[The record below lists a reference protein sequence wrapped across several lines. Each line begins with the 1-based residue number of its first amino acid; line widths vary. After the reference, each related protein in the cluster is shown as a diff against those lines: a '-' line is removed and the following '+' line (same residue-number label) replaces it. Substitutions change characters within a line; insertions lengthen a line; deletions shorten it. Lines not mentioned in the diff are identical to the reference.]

1 MGIPKQVTEQ
11 LEAAEDM
18 VKALQMDEAPI
29 DTDTEAD
36 DASIDL
42 EVEIPEEPEPDDES
56 TTESQPE
63 EAHGTEVAKSSED
76 AGYWKQQ
83 AKMHEGRVKAQGQ
96 ELSQL
101 RQQLTQLQAGI
112 SQQVESALDARLQRQ
127 REEAEQAARMQATR
141 RKLAEQ
147 HGLDEEGLSALDE
160 YIQLQQPRH
169 PEPKPS
175 NSPPPDLAFE
185 TYRQTVFD
193 AIPQFAELNGHPGFN
208 QWLDAADSDGISRRE
223 KIRSAHEN
231 LQAGRVV
238 GMVTRYLS
246 EATQAESAEA
256 KRQAAIQRQASP
268 SRSRVGSQPQPPQQF
283 LTPQQINTYYER
295 WNRGEYRGK
304 TEQWAKIEKLIAA
317 SERHLINQ

>member
-29 DTDTEAD
+29 DTEVD

-42 EVEIPEEPEPDDES
+42 EVEIPEEPEPDDEANA
-56 TTESQPE
+56 ESQPE
-63 EAHGTEVAKSSED
+63 EAHGTEEVKSSED
-76 AGYWKQQ
+76 VGYWKQQ

-96 ELSQL
+96 EISQL
-101 RQQLTQLQAGI
+101 RQQLAQLQAGI

-147 HGLDEEGLSALDE
+147 HGLDEDGLSALDE
-160 YIQLQQPRH
+160 YIQLQQPRQ

-175 NSPPPDLAFE
+175 TTPPPDLAFE

-193 AIPQFAELNGHPGFN
+193 AVPQFAELNGHPGFN
-208 QWLDAADSDGISRRE
+208 QWLDAADTDGISRRE

-238 GMVTRYLS
+238 GMVMRYLS
-246 EATQAESAEA
+246 EAAQAESAEA

-268 SRSRVGSQPQPPQQF
+268 SRSRAGSQPQAPQQF

-304 TEQWAKIEKLIAA
+304 SEQWAKIEKLIAA
-317 SERHLINQ
+317 SERHLMNQ

>member
-42 EVEIPEEPEPDDES
+42 EVEIPEEPEPDDE
-56 TTESQPE
+56 TPTESQP
-63 EAHGTEVAKSSED
+63 AVHGTEEAKSSED
-76 AGYWKQQ
+76 VGYWKQQ

-127 REEAEQAARMQATR
+127 REEAEQTARKQATR

-147 HGLDEEGLSALDE
+147 HGLDEDGLSVLDE
-160 YIQLQQPRH
+160 YIQLQQPRIS
-169 PEPKPS
+169 EPKPS
-175 NSPPPDLAFE
+175 TTPPPDLAFE

-193 AIPQFAELNGHPGFN
+193 AVPQFAELNGQPGFN
-208 QWLDAADSDGISRRE
+208 QWLDAADPDGISRRE

-246 EATQAESAEA
+246 EAAQAESEEA

-268 SRSRVGSQPQPPQQF
+268 SRSRVGSPPQPPQQF

-304 TEQWAKIEKLIAA
+304 PEQWARIEKLIDA
-317 SERHLINQ
+317 SERHLMNQ

>member
-18 VKALQMDEAPI
+18 VKALQMEDAPI
-29 DTDTEAD
+29 ATETDDESVDVDIEAFE
-36 DASIDL
+36 A
-42 EVEIPEEPEPDDES
+42 PEPDDE
-56 TTESQPE
+56 TPTESQPE
-63 EAHGTEVAKSSED
+63 TAHGTEETKSSDD

-96 ELSQL
+96 KLSQL
-101 RQQLTQLQAGI
+101 RQQLTQMQAGI

-127 REEAEQAARMQATR
+127 REEAEKTAKMQATR

-147 HGLDEEGLSALDE
+147 HGLDEEGISALDE
-160 YIQLQQPRH
+160 YIQLQQPRT
-169 PEPKPS
+169 PEPKPPLT
-175 NSPPPDLAFE
+175 PPPDLAFE
-185 TYRQTVFD
+185 NYRQTVFD
-193 AIPQFAELNGHPGFN
+193 AVPQFSELNSQPGFN

-238 GMVTRYLS
+238 GIVTRYLS
-246 EATQAESAEA
+246 EAAQVESEEA

-268 SRSRVGSQPQPPQQF
+268 SRSRVGSPPQAPQQF

-304 TEQWAKIEKLIAA
+304 SDQWAKIEKLIAT
-317 SERHLINQ
+317 SERHLMGQ